1 MPDEQLRND
10 LADERTDLAGERTHL
25 AAERTQLAWWRTGL
39 TSIAVGIGVGR
50 ILPVLDPGV
59 KEWPYMALGVA
70 FVLYGVI
77 LMMFGNT
84 LMAKSRDPA
93 DPSGTGPAVSKVI
106 SSLGIILG
114 LATVLVILFA
124 R

>member
-39 TSIAVGIGVGR
+39 TAIAVGIGVGR
-50 ILPVLDPGV
+50 ILPVLDPGI

-84 LMAKSRDPA
+84 LMAKSGQRA
-93 DPSGTGPAVSKVI
+93 DPSGTGPAVSRII
-106 SSLGIILG
+106 SGLGIVLG
-114 LATVLVILFA
+114 FATVLVILFA

>member
-1 MPDEQLRND
+1 MPDDQRRNE

-39 TSIAVGIGVGR
+39 TAIAVGIGVGR
-50 ILPVLDPGV
+50 ILPVLDPGI
-59 KEWPYMALGVA
+59 KEWPYMVLGIS

-77 LMMFGNT
+77 LMLFGNT
-84 LMAKSRDPA
+84 LGAKSGHRT
-93 DPSGTGPAVSKVI
+93 DPSGTGPVI
-106 SSLGIILG
+106 SRVVSSLGIVLG
-114 LATVLVILFA
+114 FATVLVILFA

>member
-59 KEWPYMALGVA
+59 KEWPYVALGVA

-77 LMMFGNT
+77 LMLFGNS
-84 LMAKSRDPA
+84 LMSKTGKRS
-93 DPSGTGPAVSKVI
+93 DPSGTGPVIGRAV
-106 SSLGIILG
+106 SSLGIVLG

>member
-1 MPDEQLRND
+1 MSDEQLRNE
-10 LADERTDLAGERTHL
+10 LADERTDMAG
-25 AAERTQLAWWRTGL
+25 
-39 TSIAVGIGVGR
+39 
-50 ILPVLDPGV
+50 ILPVLEPGV
-59 KEWPYMALGVA
+59 KEWPYMALGVS

-77 LMMFGNT
+77 LMLFGNT